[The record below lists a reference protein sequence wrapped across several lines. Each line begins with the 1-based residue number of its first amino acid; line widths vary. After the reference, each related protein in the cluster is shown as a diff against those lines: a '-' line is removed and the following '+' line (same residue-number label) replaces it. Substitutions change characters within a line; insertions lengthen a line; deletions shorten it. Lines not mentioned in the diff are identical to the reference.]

1 MEAEQRVFLSLTVE
15 EGIERVGRNDASNE
29 ASL

>member
-1 MEAEQRVFLSLTVE
+1 MEAEQQVFLRLTVE
-15 EGIERVGRNDASNE
+15 EGTERVGRNDASNE